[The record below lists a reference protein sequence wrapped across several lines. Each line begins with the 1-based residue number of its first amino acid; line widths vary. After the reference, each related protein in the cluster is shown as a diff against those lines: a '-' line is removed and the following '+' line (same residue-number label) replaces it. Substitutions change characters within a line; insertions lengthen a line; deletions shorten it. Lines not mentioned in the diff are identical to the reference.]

1 MTGKTVQP
9 TGVKNIFE
17 EIPGAVA
24 EEFFEEL
31 AGSGPVRVERIVSN
45 GHESP
50 ETGWYNQAHAEF
62 VLVLEGAARLE
73 FENGGIN
80 ELKKGDRLEI
90 APHCRHRVAWT
101 QPGIDTIW
109 LAVHYPSIEEG
120 ETK

>member
-1 MTGKTVQP
+1 MQP
-9 TGVKNIFE
+9 AAVENIFE
-17 EIPGAVA
+17 EIPGPA
-24 EEFFEEL
+24 EKEFFEEL
-31 AGSGPVRVERIVSN
+31 AGSGPVRVERIVSH
-45 GHESP
+45 GHRSP

-73 FENGGIN
+73 FEHDGIT
-80 ELKKGDRLEI
+80 ELKKGDWLEI